1 MFQRSA
7 SIQNGVSLASKYSR
21 FFFSL
26 ARLIE
31 DSERQL
37 KSSSYDSLE
46 FLVRRLDEYER
57 TLATLTSRFCETYG
71 CVPAQQNTVADL
83 SYLCN
88 RVAFLR
94 SHFQRSLDCDDNSVM
109 VSTPGNIRP
118 LQIEHCNRPGR
129 PKLAI
134 TQGQLEAL
142 QRDSGFRWSDV
153 ARILC
158 VSART
163 LRRRRHELGMLVE
176 GRQFSELTD
185 TQLDDLTRQA
195 LQVTPAAGLRMV
207 QGYLRQRGLVVQR
220 IRVLHALRRVDP
232 ITAALRNA
240 RRIIRRVYN
249 VPSPNSLW

>member
-1 MFQRSA
+1 MAFRWLPNIA
-7 SIQNGVSLASKYSR
+7 D

-37 KSSSYDSLE
+37 NSASYDSLK

-83 SYLCN
+83 AYLCN

-94 SHFQRSLDCDDNSVM
+94 SHFQRSLGCDDNSVV

-129 PKLAI
+129 PRLAI

-163 LRRRRHELGMLVE
+163 LRRLFRSSQSSH
-176 GRQFSELTD
+176 QN
-185 TQLDDLTRQA
+185 
-195 LQVTPAAGLRMV
+195 
-207 QGYLRQRGLVVQR
+207 
-220 IRVLHALRRVDP
+220 HALRLKP
-232 ITAALRNA
+232 PALLSMFPLPVKKMV
-240 RRIIRRVYN
+240 RRSIKTTFQRR
-249 VPSPNSLW
+249 

>member
-1 MFQRSA
+1 M
-7 SIQNGVSLASKYSR
+7 Y
-21 FFFSL
+21 
-26 ARLIE
+26 
-31 DSERQL
+31 
-37 KSSSYDSLE
+37 
-46 FLVRRLDEYER
+46 
-57 TLATLTSRFCETYG
+57 
-71 CVPAQQNTVADL
+71 VPAQQNTVADL
-83 SYLCN
+83 AYLCN

-94 SHFQRSLDCDDNSVM
+94 SHFQCSLNCDDNSVV

-129 PKLAI
+129 PRLAI
-134 TQGQLEAL
+134 TQGQLEGL

-232 ITAALRNA
+232 ITATLRNV
-240 RRIIRRVYN
+240 RRIIREFTMFPLPIHCGKYKRGLQSYIVT
-249 VPSPNSLW
+249 

>member
-1 MFQRSA
+1 MTANTNRNFEIWVEIKKKYESTWKKKNASRVRETADQLSCQSMFNA
-7 SIQNGVSLASKYSR
+7 LLPSLPPQMAFR
-21 FFFSL
+21 WLPNIAEFFFSL

-37 KSSSYDSLE
+37 NSASYDSID

-57 TLATLTSRFCETYG
+57 TSATLTSRFYETYG

-94 SHFQRSLDCDDNSVM
+94 SHFQRSLDCDNNSVV
-109 VSTPGNIRP
+109 VSTTGNIRP

-129 PKLAI
+129 PRLAI

-158 VSART
+158 VSARS

-176 GRQFSELTD
+176 GRQSSELKF
-185 TQLDDLTRQA
+185 
-195 LQVTPAAGLRMV
+195 
-207 QGYLRQRGLVVQR
+207 
-220 IRVLHALRRVDP
+220 
-232 ITAALRNA
+232 
-240 RRIIRRVYN
+240 
-249 VPSPNSLW
+249 S

>member
-1 MFQRSA
+1 MAFRWLPNIADFS
-7 SIQNGVSLASKYSR
+7 
-21 FFFSL
+21 FSL
-26 ARLIE
+26 PRLIE

-37 KSSSYDSLE
+37 NSASYDSLE

-94 SHFQRSLDCDDNSVM
+94 SHFQRSLDCDDNSVV

-118 LQIEHCNRPGR
+118 LQIEYCNRPGR
-129 PKLAI
+129 PRLAI

-232 ITAALRNA
+232 VTSALRNA